1 MPKDH
6 ENSGVVSLPDPD
18 QDTARPERRL
28 LFLSHANPEDNAFAE
43 WLATQLASA
52 GYAVWCDVTQLLGG
66 EKFWDDITEAIEQY
80 AFRVLFA
87 STIDS
92 NRKPG
97 TLKELRIALDTE
109 EKQGLKDFIV
119 PLKADQFPFASTQ
132 ASISERNFVRFEE
145 NWAHGLSQLLKLL
158 EREGAPKSPTAGP
171 ACVAEWYRR
180 SIDDR
185 RKVVVSDEKY
195 FSNWFRLKLPNT
207 LRFHRSAGTANQLA
221 SMAADFPHPYR
232 LHGDCLVTFAPWHE
246 VQEYF
251 GPGVSVSETIEVNT
265 ARFIED
271 GDTDLE
277 IAAFDARN
285 IVSDLIRQAW
295 EAEMIRRG
303 LCSYGL
309 ASGLNAWFFKD
320 GHLEKNRAYFTA
332 LGGRK
337 AYRQLVGRKS
347 RRDAEGRLVPDG
359 NWHYALSVS
368 PQLVPYPRLVLRH
381 HVLFT
386 DDGETPWASDKRMHK
401 ARRGVCRNWWNREW
415 RDRLFAYCSEL
426 GKGAK
431 EISLPAGDGE
441 SIRMATIPISF
452 ISPWTYFEDGET
464 GLNERTEIELVED
477 TVEEEEEE
485 EENEDEDKDAAA

>member
-6 ENSGVVSLPDPD
+6 ENSGAVPQPDPD
-18 QDTARPERRL
+18 QVRGRPERRL
-28 LFLSHANPEDNAFAE
+28 LFLSHANPEDNAFAQ

-52 GYAVWCDVTQLLGG
+52 GYEVWCDVTQLLGG

-97 TLKELRIALDTE
+97 TLRELRIALAAEDDN
-109 EKQGLKDFIV
+109 GLKDFII

-132 ASISERNFVRFEE
+132 ECIRERNFVRFEE

-158 EREGAPKSPTAGP
+158 ESEGAPKSPAAGP

-180 SIDDR
+180 SIDCR
-185 RKVVVSDEKY
+185 RKTVISDEKY
-195 FSNWFRLKLPNT
+195 YSNWFRLRLPKT
-207 LRFHRSAGTANQLA
+207 LYFHSGGGTDEQLA
-221 SMAADFPHPYR
+221 RAAAAFQYPHR
-232 LHGDCLVTFAPWHE
+232 LHSERLVTFAAQHE
-246 VQEYF
+246 AQEQL
-251 GPGVSVSETIEVNT
+251 GPALSISDT
-265 ARFIED
+265 AAVDTSSFAAS
-271 GDTDLE
+271 GDPDMG
-277 IAAFDARN
+277 IAAFDAAN
-285 IVSDLIRQAW
+285 IVSDLIRQSF
-295 EAEMIRRG
+295 EGELIRRG
-303 LCSYGL
+303 LRSYAL

-332 LGGRK
+332 AGKRK

-347 RRDAEGRLVPDG
+347 KRDADGRLVPDG
-359 NWHYALSVS
+359 NWHYALSAS
-368 PQLVPYPRLVLRH
+368 PQLTPFPRLVLRH

-386 DDGETPWASDKRMHK
+386 DDGETPWTSDKRMHK

-415 RDRLFAYCSEL
+415 RDRLFAYCGEL
-426 GKGAK
+426 SKGEK
-431 EISLPAGDGE
+431 EITLPVSASTAIGLA
-441 SIRMATIPISF
+441 SVPVSF

-464 GLNERTEIELVED
+464 GLNERGEIELVEED
-477 TVEEEEEE
+477 LDSEEEDDD
-485 EENEDEDKDAAA
+485 DETA